1 MSEYNQ
7 YSAWNNIHPNII
19 SLYNGTETMMT
30 VQPVAGTQYC
40 TSTNTGD
47 IAHWIWLHC
56 TW

>member
-56 TW
+56 T